1 MCARRLKELDR
12 TLGYIR
18 AVAHSAAR
26 GGRDELQRLN
36 PFRLFDGFVA
46 HIWTAVV
53 HWLPTKHAAML
64 PSYNKCAT

>member
-18 AVAHSAAR
+18 AVAPVQREAASMSF
-26 GGRDELQRLN
+26 QRLN

-53 HWLPTKHAAML
+53 HWLPTEHAAML